1 MRDEVVPG
9 DLEIYVGNFRG
20 LSYGLWWDGTR
31 LVYESFLDGYNARE
45 QTVLMPSPASWKR
58 FWRTLEEI
66 NVWDWENRY
75 EAGTRYEPRG
85 EIRDGTHWSLT
96 VAHEDRRVESS
107 GDSAGP
113 DARDI
118 DESRSFLALA
128 EAVSRLVGDRP
139 FA

>member
-20 LSYGLWWDGTR
+20 SSYGLWWDGTR

-45 QTVLMPSPASWKR
+45 QIVLTPSVASWKR

-66 NVWDWENRY
+66 NVWEWENRY
-75 EAGTRYEPRG
+75 EAATRYEPRS

-96 VAHEDRRVESS
+96 VTHEERRVESS

-118 DESRSFLALA
+118 DESRPFLALA
-128 EAVSRLVGDRP
+128 DAVSRLVGDRP

>member
-1 MRDEVVPG
+1 MASEVVPG

-20 LSYGLWWDGTR
+20 SSYGLWWDGAG

-45 QTVLMPSPASWKR
+45 QTVLTPSVASWKR
-58 FWRTLEEI
+58 FWRTLDAI
-66 NVWDWENRY
+66 DVWGWENRY
-75 EAGTRYEPRG
+75 EAATRYEPRD

-96 VAHEDRRVESS
+96 VAHGDRRVESS

-118 DESRSFLALA
+118 DESRPFLALA
-128 EAVSRLVGDRP
+128 NAVSRLVGDLP